1 MNPERSG
8 GEVEVD
14 LMRHPEKKGTPVS
27 TQEKV
32 IIEDE
37 EGRKKEESKEGA
49 PGPLPQEGIIQAQE
63 EARKFAE
70 RLRDIPRAV
79 VFGYVSN
86 QPRTAEA
93 DFILGM
99 ELQHVAK
106 ELPNSRV
113 FDRNQDGTL
122 EQIAA
127 RVDEKA
133 DRVIIINSQTEPA
146 MGMHNW
152 NLKPVIKRLETMGES
167 EYLAQWMGNPEL
179 QKEAGLTPEEMA
191 EEMKQWVAEQTRQA
205 RELFPGRPVII
216 TGFGH
221 SWDLDVGIAALMGK
235 KFTRET
241 LGEMGGEQI
250 KTMEGA
256 KIVVQPDGT
265 GTIEYRDI
273 KEELDLSPTKEE

>member
-14 LMRHPEKKGTPVS
+14 LMRHPEKKGTPVP
-27 TQEKV
+27 TQGP
-32 IIEDE
+32 
-37 EGRKKEESKEGA
+37 EGEEGA
-49 PGPLPQEGIIQAQE
+49 PGPLPREGIIQAQE

-70 RLRDIPRAV
+70 RIGDIPKAV

-113 FDRNQDGTL
+113 FDRNQDGPL

-133 DRVIIINSQTEPA
+133 DRVIIVNSQTEPA
-146 MGMHNW
+146 MGMHGW
-152 NLKPVIKRLETMGES
+152 NLEAVMKKLETMGES
-167 EYLAQWMGNPEL
+167 EYLAQWMGDPEL
-179 QKEAGLTPEEMA
+179 QREAGLTPEEMA
-191 EEMKQWVAEQTRQA
+191 EEMRAWVAGQVQKA
-205 RELFPGRPVII
+205 KELFPGRPVII

-221 SWDLDVGIAALMGK
+221 SWDLDVGIAALMGR

-256 KIVVQPDGT
+256 RIVVQPDGT
-265 GTIEYRDI
+265 GTIEYRDL
-273 KEELDLSPTKEE
+273 KEELDLSPSKEE